1 MFAHLTLNWQ
11 FFAGA
16 AAIAVIAYLLG
27 SINFA
32 IITTKIKAH
41 EDIRDYGSGNAGM
54 TNVLRTQGKGPAA
67 IVTVGDFLK
76 GVFAVGIGYLIAL
89 WLMGPDSFRFGGYI
103 GCLFDILGHLFP
115 VFYQFNG
122 GKGILAAA
130 GSILLL
136 DPFVFL
142 AVFGTFL
149 IVVLCSKIV
158 SLASLSAAVVF
169 PIAMFLLR
177 WLQHS
182 PDFVFEGIFAV
193 VIAALIIFMHRQNI
207 NRLVH
212 GTENKFGKKKQG

>member
-1 MFAHLTLNWQ
+1 M
-11 FFAGA
+11 
-16 AAIAVIAYLLG
+16 
-27 SINFA
+27 
-32 IITTKIKAH
+32 
-41 EDIRDYGSGNAGM
+41 
-54 TNVLRTQGKGPAA
+54 
-67 IVTVGDFLK
+67 
-76 GVFAVGIGYLIAL
+76 
-89 WLMGPDSFRFGGYI
+89 
-103 GCLFDILGHLFP
+103 
-115 VFYQFNG
+115 
-122 GKGILAAA
+122 
-130 GSILLL
+130 L